1 MVTHVFAAW
10 IILDMMF
17 SRHLDNVGSQGLLE
31 EYDFIIGELLL
42 VFNFDYLIFFDLLSI
57 SNDKNSV

>member
-31 EYDFIIGELLL
+31 EYDFIIGELFLA
-42 VFNFDYLIFFDLLSI
+42 FNLKII
-57 SNDKNSV
+57 

>member
-1 MVTHVFAAW
+1 MVFLQKIVWSMVTHVFAAW

-42 VFNFDYLIFFDLLSI
+42 AFNL
-57 SNDKNSV
+57 KNI